1 MGHRLARRLKLE
13 YVDTDDAVADRAG
26 MAIPD
31 IFAQEG
37 EEGFRVR
44 EREVLEEV
52 CGRTG
57 TVVSTGGGIAL
68 DPENRSLMT
77 RSGVVV
83 CLEAKPATI
92 YNRLRHH
99 TSEGGSDRVRPL
111 LAGQD
116 PLKRIEALKEYRQP
130 FYAMADWTVHT
141 DGLSTDEVVKEME
154 KGLRYAR
161 RRLKRKGRPE
171 PLFPPATSLGRE
183 ADAPYCEEM
192 GAAFVVSTP
201 TAKYPVFVGWGIMDE
216 LGRRMRNLGL
226 SGTAVVIADDG
237 VFPHYGPR
245 ALESLQAAGFDTL
258 SYTVPAGEGS
268 KSLKALSGIYD
279 WLVEHRVERGHTIVA
294 LGGGVVGDLV
304 GYVAASYLRGL
315 PLVHVPTSL
324 VAMMDSSIGGKVAVN
339 HPEGKNL
346 IGAFYQPR
354 LVLADVQALITLPS
368 RELTSGWA
376 EVIKHGVIMDPEL
389 LDLLER
395 DSERIMALEPEIT
408 NEVVKRSAALKGKVV
423 SQDEKESGLR
433 IILNY
438 GHTIGH
444 ALEAATEY
452 GQFLHGE
459 AVAIGMAGAS
469 LISHRI
475 AGLSK
480 ELVDRQRLL
489 LERFRLPISLPRMEP
504 DRLIDAMMLD
514 KKVKGKTLRWVLVE
528 DFGQPVVRDDVPM
541 EVVSEVLAQ
550 LMAGK

>member
-1 MGHRLARRLKLE
+1 
-13 YVDTDDAVADRAG
+13 
-26 MAIPD
+26 
-31 IFAQEG
+31 
-37 EEGFRVR
+37 
-44 EREVLEEV
+44 